1 VRARFLIHG
10 PLPEQILTPGP
21 SERYLEIMTNS
32 LVISLPPDLEQFVS
46 SRLELGEYPSP
57 GEMVREGLRLLR
69 EAKTMPREQSQNLDE
84 EIQVGLAQAERG
96 ELLDGEEVFR
106 EFEKALDSPQR

>member
-1 VRARFLIHG
+1 M
-10 PLPEQILTPGP
+10 
-21 SERYLEIMTNS
+21 SNS

-69 EAKTMPREQSQNLDE
+69 EAKSTHQERSQNLDE

-106 EFEKALDSPQR
+106 EFEKTLDSTQK